1 MGAWQERRA
10 LYTLVMFN
18 SEFVIVGAGAIGSIL
33 AAHLARSGREVAV
46 LARGRRAQQ
55 IQADGLR
62 IKGLSEICHP
72 VHVVTDP
79 ALLSSADT
87 LIVAT
92 KTPGSEEMLQ
102 QLRHV
107 KVAAALSIQNGVL
120 KDELLSR
127 TFGAN
132 RTLGALADT
141 SGELLASGDVV
152 FTRNVNLFIGELSG
166 EMSDRAQGIA
176 KSIDDAGVRSSVVP
190 DIVSR
195 EWSKF
200 VCWLG
205 FFSLS
210 LTTRVVTWRY
220 LSDPDA
226 ALLVVR
232 LVRELAALAKAQEI
246 ALTEDRALLP
256 IFTVMNGSDAEAV
269 GAVQKIGAQYR
280 ANAPEHRM
288 SSLQDLL
295 AGRPLEIEETF
306 GHALRKAQELRVPT
320 PLLETFYHT
329 VKSIDR
335 TRA

>member
-1 MGAWQERRA
+1 MSQTAISRNEW
-10 LYTLVMFN
+10 
-18 SEFVIVGAGAIGSIL
+18 VIVGAGAIGSIL
-33 AAHLARSGREVAV
+33 AAHLVRSGRSVSV

-55 IQADGLR
+55 LQSDGLR
-62 IKGLSEICHP
+62 IKGLSEFSTP
-72 VHVVTDP
+72 LHVVTD
-79 ALLSSADT
+79 ASQLQSAGT
-87 LIVAT
+87 LIIAT
-92 KTPGSEEMLQ
+92 KTPGSEELLQ

-107 KVAAALSIQNGVL
+107 KVDAALSIQNGVL
-120 KDELLSR
+120 KDELLAR
-127 TFGAN
+127 TFGAD

-141 SGELLASGDVV
+141 SGELLASGEVL
-152 FTRNVNLFIGELSG
+152 FTRNVNLFLGELHGAVTERS
-166 EMSDRAQGIA
+166 RRIA
-176 KSIDDAGVRSSVVP
+176 KTIDDAGVRASVVP

-232 LVRELAALAKAQEI
+232 LVRELAALAKAQGI
-246 ALTEDRALLP
+246 ALTEDRTLLP
-256 IFTVMNGSDAEAV
+256 IFTVLNGSDAEAV
-269 GAVQKIGAQYR
+269 AAVHSVGAQYR

-306 GHALRKAQELRVPT
+306 GHALRKAQELCVPT
-320 PLLETFYHT
+320 PLLETFYHA
-329 VKSIDR
+329 VRAIDR
-335 TRA
+335 TR